1 VRFVGATPILLMV
14 SSFSNKF
21 LFISQ
26 AAKRSTQMVSDRNAS
41 ERGILALHTTGT
53 NVVQAI
59 KITPGL
65 SPGAVDGLHDCLSNN
80 I

>member
-1 VRFVGATPILLMV
+1 
-14 SSFSNKF
+14 
-21 LFISQ
+21 
-26 AAKRSTQMVSDRNAS
+26 MVSDRNAS